1 VWKTGKPLV
10 RPQLGSLSDPQCL
23 GKYQDLASG
32 LTLYLLL
39 TATLA
44 VYWPGLDSGF
54 LFDSLPNLN
63 GLQLV
68 NAYDDSTGVWRF
80 ILEGRSSPL
89 GRPIARLS
97 FLLNDTQWPPFP
109 WSFKYTNL
117 LLHLLNGVLIFWL
130 ALVLARLS
138 GLQTW
143 RIHATAILASAF
155 WLLHPFHASTVLN
168 VVQRM
173 AELGTLFML
182 AGILAYTHGRLLVI
196 QRSRSG
202 YLWMSLGIVI
212 GGVLAIL
219 SKEIGILLPLY
230 ILVIEYTLIQ
240 SANIATPVGWRVWST
255 VFLFFPLML
264 LVGFHIYKFDDY
276 LTIYNLRDFSMYE
289 RLLTQPRVLMDYLA
303 NIVIPRRAGTGV
315 FHDDY
320 ITSRSLFEFRTLLAT
335 IAVTSMLAAAVVFRK
350 KYSVL
355 SFGILW
361 FFAGHLLESGIL
373 PLEHYFEHR
382 NYLPMMGPLFSLA
395 YYVFKA
401 NNRYLIATVSV
412 SLVFIILAAFITS
425 QQAQWAKIP
434 LLRAMILAKDHPL
447 SARAHQE
454 AARQWANIRDY
465 DQAEDHLRKILAF
478 RPQSTAAHML
488 LIHLGCLRSDPPLP
502 ATKMNNYISHIRQ
515 GDWETSAGV
524 SLMMITELHSKGQ
537 CKMVTKNDLVRLV
550 DALID
555 NPHFFTKFD
564 LANLWYVKSMIYK
577 LNKDLEQAVLAVQ
590 RSYEYEP
597 TVDYALTEINLLV
610 SAGHLDEAL
619 AAIKKAH
626 RADKSRIP
634 GLRLRKK
641 DIDYFHEQIL
651 KLKKNRGVKRT

>member
-1 VWKTGKPLV
+1 MWKTGETLV
-10 RPQLGSLSDPQCL
+10 RPQSGSLSSPQCL
-23 GKYQDLASG
+23 GKYQGLVSG
-32 LTLYLLL
+32 LILYLLL

-44 VYWPGLDSGF
+44 VYWPGLDGTF
-54 LFDSLPNLN
+54 LFDTVPNLN

-80 ILEGRSSPL
+80 VLEGRSSPL
-89 GRPIARLS
+89 GRPLARLS
-97 FLLNDTQWPPFP
+97 FLLNDTHWPPLP

-143 RIHATAILASAF
+143 RIHATAILTSAF
-155 WLLHPFHASTVLN
+155 WLLHPFNASTVLY

-173 AELGTLFML
+173 TELATLFML
-182 AGILAYTHGRLLVI
+182 GGILAYIHGRLFVTD
-196 QRSRSG
+196 RPRSG
-202 YLWMSLGIVI
+202 YLWMSFGIAL

-230 ILVIEYTLIQ
+230 VLIIEYTLIR
-240 SANIATPVGWRVWST
+240 STSIVTPAGWRAWSS
-255 VFLFFPLML
+255 VFLFLPLL
-264 LVGFHIYKFDDY
+264 LLIGFHVYKFGDY
-276 LTIYNLRDFSMYE
+276 LTLYNVRDYGMYE

-303 NIVIPRRAGTGV
+303 NIAIPRRAGTGV
-315 FHDDY
+315 FHDDF
-320 ITSRSLFEFRTLLAT
+320 ITSRSLFEFRTLSAT
-335 IAVTSMLAAAVVFRK
+335 VAVMSMLAAAVIFRK

-382 NYLPMMGPLFSLA
+382 NYLPMMGPLFAAA
-395 YYVFKA
+395 YYVINSSNK
-401 NNRYLIATVSV
+401 YLSSLVSV
-412 SLVFIILAAFITS
+412 SLLFIILAAFVTL
-425 QQAQWAKIP
+425 QQAQWARIP
-434 LLRAMILAKDHPL
+434 LLNAMTLANDHPL
-447 SARAHQE
+447 SVRAHQN
-454 AARQWANIRDY
+454 AARQWANMRGY
-465 DQAEDHLRKILAF
+465 DQAEDQLRKILTF
-478 RPQSTAAHML
+478 HPQSTAAHML

-502 ATKMNNYISHIRQ
+502 ATEMNKHISHIRQ

-524 SLMMITELHSKGQ
+524 SLMMIAQLHSKGH
-537 CKMVTKNDLVRLV
+537 CKLVTKDDLIRLV

-555 NPHFFTKFD
+555 NPHFFTNFD
-564 LANLWYVKSMIYK
+564 LANLWYVKSVIYEQDK
-577 LNKDLEQAVLAVQ
+577 NLEQAIFAMQ

-597 TVDYALTEINLLV
+597 TVDYALAEIKLLV
-610 SAGHLDEAL
+610 SAGYLDEAL
-619 AAIKKAH
+619 AATEKAY

-641 DIDYFHEQIL
+641 DIEYFYDQIL
-651 KLKKNRGVKRT
+651 KIKKNQGH